1 MKVEYNCILIKEFL
15 SALYRQTDNEEN
27 SFTICRSD
35 IVELANDYGIEEE
48 ELK

>member
-1 MKVEYNCILIKEFL
+1 MKVEYDCTLIKEFL

-27 SFTICRSD
+27 AFTIYRSD
-35 IVELANDYGIEEE
+35 IVELAADYGIKEE